1 MRIGESKRQG
11 DVLLTRVA
19 TVRRRLSPVAPSLVP
34 GRHVLAL
41 GEATG
46 HHHSV
51 AAADAELL
59 ETEAHEVFLR
69 VMRATPLEHQ
79 EHGAVA
85 LEPGVYRVTRQVEYS
100 PKELPRRVMD

>member
-1 MRIGESKRQG
+1 MRVGESVRQG
-11 DVLLTRVA
+11 DVLVTRVA
-19 TVRRRLSPVAPSLVP
+19 KMPGGLIAVPEVIP

-51 AAADAELL
+51 AVADAELL

-69 VMRATPLEHQ
+69 VMRGTTLDHQ

-85 LEPGVYRVTRQVEYS
+85 LEPGIYRVGRQVEYV
-100 PKELPRRVMD
+100 PKELPRRVAD

>member
-1 MRIGESKRQG
+1 MKIGESVRQG
-11 DVLLTRVA
+11 DVLVTRVGRMPA
-19 TVRRRLSPVAPSLVP
+19 QVSAVPEAIP

-51 AAADAELL
+51 AVADAELM

-69 VMRATPLEHQ
+69 IMRATTLDHQ
-79 EHGAVA
+79 EHGALT
-85 LEPGVYRVTRQVEYS
+85 LEPGIYRVGRQVEYV
-100 PKELPRRVMD
+100 PKELPRRVAD